1 MKKLLLLALLSPG
14 LAWASDCEHSQDRS
28 LKLDLAGVR
37 AVRIE
42 IGVGNL
48 RLAPSDAAGV
58 RFGARACASSPE
70 LFGQLTLEQ
79 RREGDRL
86 VIVAR
91 REGYSI
97 GWSVPKYAYL
107 DIDAQ
112 LPADLAYEVKVGSG
126 DAEVSGL
133 QALRADVGSGD
144 LDVRGI
150 AGLFEVEVGSGD
162 VVAQDVGELRVPSV
176 GSGDLEVTGVRGDAR
191 VDDIGSGDV
200 SLRRV
205 DGNVEIASIGSGD
218 ANVDDVSGDLR
229 VVEVGSGD
237 VSPRR
242 IGGRTQ
248 LPADD

>member
-14 LAWASDCEHSQDRS
+14 LAWATDCEHSQDRS

-37 AVRIE
+37 TVRIE
-42 IGVGNL
+42 IGAGNL
-48 RLAPSDAAGV
+48 RLAPSGPTGA

-79 RREGDRL
+79 RRDGDRL
-86 VIVAR
+86 VIIAR

-97 GWSVPKYAYL
+97 GWNIPKYAYL

-126 DAEVSGL
+126 DAEVSNL
-133 QALRADVGSGD
+133 RTLRADVGSGD

-162 VVAQDVGELRVPSV
+162 VVAADVGELRVSSV
-176 GSGDLEVTGVRGDAR
+176 GSGDLEVAGVRGN
-191 VDDIGSGDV
+191 VMVHDIGSGDV
-200 SLRRV
+200 DLRRV
-205 DGNVEIASIGSGD
+205 GGNVEIASIGSGD
-218 ANVDDVSGDLR
+218 ADVDEVTGDLR

-237 VSPRR
+237 VSPSR